1 MASRGPGRPIGTLAA
16 LKLRVLKH
24 ACLAR
29 RQPFARL
36 MTSQATANQQA
47 QAVKESKPTGKPI
60 ARPIG
65 PKTAAKEQQ
74 PDVRLRPPRAPGLA
88 RGKPLTR
95 QRASKARQKA
105 SIAATKQQQQ
115 QQQPAVRTASS
126 STKFYQPILTVPL
139 TIHRFPSLEPVSLE
153 RWSVRHLYLPL
164 RRDLLHLAV
173 VYEGDK
179 TRQGSASS
187 KNRWEVHGSH
197 RKLYRQKGLGR
208 ARVGSKQSP
217 LRRGGGKSFGPHPRD
232 FSTKLNRKVYDKA
245 WRTALSYRYR
255 KGQLI
260 VCEDGMEL
268 SMPPDFTVLAKRDFL
283 KDGLRESYIQKYMTG
298 VLHAMRLGRPNGRTL
313 FITSDHRHWLF
324 EAMSLVPRQGRVLGI
339 DDVDV
344 KDLLETGNVVMER
357 SVLRAMIDQHDSD
370 LQSDIVIHGERRA
383 GPPLGEE
390 ILGIPDGN
398 HPV

>member
-1 MASRGPGRPIGTLAA
+1 MASRGPGRPNGALAA
-16 LKLRVLKH
+16 LKLRVSKP

-36 MTSQATANQQA
+36 LTSH
-47 QAVKESKPTGKPI
+47 VKESEPACLTRGNPSTRPMGHNDAAQQQRTGVNLRASKPNSQ
-60 ARPIG
+60 
-65 PKTAAKEQQ
+65 AA
-74 PDVRLRPPRAPGLA
+74 GLV

-95 QRASKARQKA
+95 RRASQVSTGAYEAPRE
-105 SIAATKQQQQ
+105 Q
-115 QQQPAVRTASS
+115 QQQPPVVHATSASTRS
-126 STKFYQPILTVPL
+126 YKPTLTVPL

-197 RKLYRQKGLGR
+197 RKLHPQKGLGR

-255 KGQLI
+255 QGQLI

-268 SMPPDFTVLAKRDFL
+268 SMPTDFTILAKRDFL

-298 VLHAMRLGRPNGRTL
+298 VLHAMHLGRPNRRTL

-324 EAMSLVPRQGRVLGI
+324 EAMSLVPRQGRVLGL

-357 SVLRAMIDQHDSD
+357 GVLRAMIEQHDSD

-383 GPPLGEE
+383 GPPLGKE
-390 ILGIPDGN
+390 ILGISSEYR
-398 HPV
+398 PVL